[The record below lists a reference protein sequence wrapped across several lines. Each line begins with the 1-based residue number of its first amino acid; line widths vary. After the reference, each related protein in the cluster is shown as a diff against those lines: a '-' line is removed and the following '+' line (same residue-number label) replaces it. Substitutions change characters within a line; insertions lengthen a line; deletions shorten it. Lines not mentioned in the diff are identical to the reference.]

1 MSRLRKAKRKIN
13 KYQGNYAEAFSKGIS
28 TDTPFAKM
36 SDKIKKAKENALAM
50 AEAAKAKAGA
60 TVANAQTSEENTK
73 KQLAE
78 NGTSSAAQSNAGGGD
93 VVPTETDY
101 SREEVGAFFQRV
113 KLAKEK
119 EELEAMKDTEEE
131 EAAEVAQKEAEQA
144 EEDRENT
151 SQGKDITFSDDYKD
165 GMSGKERRGEK
176 RDNRREIRAGKKAAK
191 GVAKD
196 EKKAKIA
203 EAKKLKGKDKRQA
216 KRAARKDYRKD
227 KKSIRKAKRSNKKAN
242 RKANRKARKK
252 RRRWSDIRVKEN
264 IIFVG
269 YSNEGFKMYDFDY
282 INKNHGEH
290 RYRGLMAQDLIGLS
304 LTDNYYSDLV
314 TKEDGC
320 YMVDYSLTDV
330 EMEIVK
336 INEKAKV

>member
-304 LTDNYYSDLV
+304 LTDSYYSDLV

>member
-1 MSRLRKAKRKIN
+1 MSRLRKSGRKIKGYSQPGYAN
-13 KYQGNYAEAFSKGIS
+13 KFNDG
-28 TDTPFAKM
+28 FAINIAGMVKEM
-36 SDKIKKAKENALAM
+36 QAKVKAKI
-50 AEAAKAKAGA
+50 
-60 TVANAQTSEENTK
+60 EENK
-73 KQLAE
+73 
-78 NGTSSAAQSNAGGGD
+78 SSAAAATKAAKDKATASPSDRPVDEIDDKKMNYG
-93 VVPTETDY
+93 
-101 SREEVGAFFQRV
+101 REEIDSFFQRK
-113 KLAKEK
+113 KLAEEQAAFDAKKK
-119 EELEAMKDTEEE
+119 EEEDTETAAAE
-131 EAAEVAQKEAEQA
+131 EAETA
-144 EEDRENT
+144 RENK
-151 SQGKDITFSDDYKD
+151 SQGKDITFSDDYGD
-165 GMSGKERRGEK
+165 DMSGKERRGEK
-176 RDNRREIRAGKKAAK
+176 RDNRREIRAGKKEAK

-203 EAKKLKGKDKRQA
+203 AAKQLKGKDKRQA

-227 KKSIRKAKRSNKKAN
+227 KKAIRKAKRKNKKAN
-242 RKANRKARKK
+242 RKANRKARRKK
-252 RRRWSDIRVKEN
+252 RGWSDIRVKEN

-314 TKEDGC
+314 TKENGC